1 MRASIGKNAGKN
13 KRKPGG
19 LRRPAPRL
27 LGSKIDSKIAAVRQ
41 TVPANMS
48 WLIVAIILTLD
59 ISFVCSLAEAF
70 ILSTTIAEIEALKQ
84 RRPRHGQ
91 LLEELKLGLDDT
103 MSAIL
108 TLNTLTNTLGSVFIG
123 GLVTQLYGQAWLGAA
138 SAVMAFTIL
147 VFSEV
152 LPKNIGVA
160 YRVALQPHVVLPL
173 WWVRRAL
180 TPVLYLCSI
189 VVRVFIKTRPSTQTS
204 EKEII
209 LLAERGAKEG
219 VLSRN
224 ESNIIANA
232 LSLDDVR
239 VSEIM
244 TPRTVVT
251 TLRKNATVGDVF
263 HEFPNIPFA
272 RIPVCQK
279 NLDDVVGL
287 ARRRDLLKAKANDQD
302 LETVGNLMQEIS
314 FIPETA
320 TVGNALQLFLKTH
333 QHLLV
338 AVDEFGS
345 TAGVV
350 TMEDVMEH
358 ILGREIFE
366 KDDVAVDMREL
377 ARAKLQ
383 KQRRGRRP
391 GDGGS
396 GLSSS
401 FRGSV

>member
-1 MRASIGKNAGKN
+1 V
-13 KRKPGG
+13 
-19 LRRPAPRL
+19 
-27 LGSKIDSKIAAVRQ
+27 VRQ
-41 TVPANMS
+41 TVLANMS
-48 WLIVAIILTLD
+48 WLIVAIILTLGV
-59 ISFVCSLAEAF
+59 SFVCSLAEAL

-84 RRPRHGQ
+84 RRPRYGH
-91 LLEELKLGLDDT
+91 LLEMLKLDLEDT

-108 TLNTLTNTLGSVFIG
+108 TLNTITNTLGSMAIG
-123 GLVTQLYGQAWLGAA
+123 GLVTHLYGQTWLGAA

-160 YRVALQPHVVLPL
+160 YRVALQPKVVYPL
-173 WWVRRAL
+173 WWARRML
-180 TPVLYLCSI
+180 TPVLYVCSI
-189 VVRVFIKTRPSTQTS
+189 VVRLFIKTRPSTQTS
-204 EKEII
+204 DKEII

-219 VLSRN
+219 TLSRS

-251 TLRKNATVGDVF
+251 TLRKNATVGEVF
-263 HEFPNIPFA
+263 REFPNIPFA

-279 NLDDVVGL
+279 NLDDIVGL
-287 ARRRDLLKAKANDQD
+287 ARRRDLLKAKANDLD

-314 FIPETA
+314 LIPETA

-338 AVDEFGS
+338 VVDEFGS

-391 GDGGS
+391 DDGGS
-396 GLSSS
+396 GLWS
-401 FRGSV
+401 FPKGGA

>member
-1 MRASIGKNAGKN
+1 M
-13 KRKPGG
+13 
-19 LRRPAPRL
+19 L
-27 LGSKIDSKIAAVRQ
+27 
-41 TVPANMS
+41 
-48 WLIVAIILTLD
+48 WLVVAIVFTLGV
-59 ISFVCSLAEAF
+59 SFACSLTEAL
-70 ILSTTIAEIEALKQ
+70 ILSTTIAEIEALKR
-84 RRPRHGQ
+84 RRPRRGQ
-91 LLEELKLGLDDT
+91 LLETLKLSLEDT
-103 MSAIL
+103 ISAIL
-108 TLNTLTNTLGSVFIG
+108 TLNTIATTLGSMIVG
-123 GLVTQLYGQAWLGAA
+123 GMVTHLYGEALLGIA
-138 SAVMAFTIL
+138 SGTMTFTIL

-160 YRVALQPHVVLPL
+160 YRESLQPHVVYPL
-173 WWVRRAL
+173 WWIRRAL
-180 TPVLYLCSI
+180 APILYVCSV
-189 VVRVFIKTRPSTQTS
+189 VVRFFIRTRPPAQASDR
-204 EKEII
+204 EII
-209 LLAERGAKEG
+209 LLAEKGAKEG
-219 VLSRN
+219 TLSPS

-251 TLRKNATVGDVF
+251 TLRKTATVGEVF
-263 HEFPNIPFA
+263 REYPNIPFA

-287 ARRRDLLKAKANDQD
+287 VRRRDLLKAKANDQD
-302 LETVGNLMQEIS
+302 LETVGNLMQEIN
-314 FIPETA
+314 FIPETV

-333 QHLLV
+333 QQLLV

-383 KQRRGRRP
+383 KQSRIRRP
-391 GDGGS
+391 GEP
-396 GLSSS
+396 
-401 FRGSV
+401 RP

>member
-1 MRASIGKNAGKN
+1 M
-13 KRKPGG
+13 P
-19 LRRPAPRL
+19 
-27 LGSKIDSKIAAVRQ
+27 
-41 TVPANMS
+41 
-48 WLIVAIILTLD
+48 WLIVAIVLTLD
-59 ISFVCSLAEAF
+59 VSFVCSLAEAL
-70 ILSTTIAEIEALKQ
+70 ILSTTIAEIESLKQ
-84 RRPRHGQ
+84 RRPRHGR
-91 LLEELKLGLDDT
+91 LLEMLKLGLEDT
-103 MSAIL
+103 MSAVL
-108 TLNTLTNTLGSVFIG
+108 TLNTITTTLGSMIIG
-123 GLVTQLYGQAWLGAA
+123 GLVTQLYGHAWLGAA
-138 SAVMAFTIL
+138 SGVMTFTIL

-160 YRVALQPHVVLPL
+160 YRVALQPHVVYPL

-180 TPVLYLCSI
+180 APVLYICSFF
-189 VVRVFIKTRPSTQTS
+189 VRVFIKTRPVPQTS
-204 EKEII
+204 DKEII

-219 VLSRN
+219 VLSRS

-251 TLRKNATVGDVF
+251 TLRNSATVGEVF
-263 HEFPNIPFA
+263 REFPNIPFA
-272 RIPVCQK
+272 RMPVCQK

-287 ARRRDLLKAKANDQD
+287 VRRRDLLKAKANDQD
-302 LETVGNLMQEIS
+302 TETVGRLMQEIS

-338 AVDEFGS
+338 TVDEFGS

-377 ARAKLQ
+377 ARARLQ

-391 GDGGS
+391 GDTGS
-396 GLSSS
+396 GLWSPPK
-401 FRGSV
+401 GGA